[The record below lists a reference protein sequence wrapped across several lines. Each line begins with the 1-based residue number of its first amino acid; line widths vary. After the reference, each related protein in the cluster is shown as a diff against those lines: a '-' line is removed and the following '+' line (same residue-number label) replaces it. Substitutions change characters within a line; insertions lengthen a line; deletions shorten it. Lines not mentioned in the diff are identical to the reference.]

1 MRCDDARLALSARL
15 DGEDGGQPAG
25 LIDVHLDGCA
35 MCRAWLDGA
44 ERVTRTVRV
53 RSVAVPDLTARIL
66 AAVHADGS
74 LTGGAQTPTG
84 AQTRA
89 GAKSRAGAMIRP
101 GHWLAGQRWTGH
113 QLGLALRWTLG
124 VLAVGQVMLAV
135 PDLFGVVGHE
145 AHAGREVAAF
155 DIALAV
161 GLLLVAWYP
170 EFARVFAP
178 VVVTLVV
185 CFGSVSA
192 LDIMQGVVS
201 PSRVAVH
208 TVAVIQAVLVW
219 WLARAG
225 QRPSGVRAGQP
236 NARHPAAL

>member
-25 LIDVHLDGCA
+25 LIDAHLDGCA

-74 LTGGAQTPTG
+74 LTGGAQT
-84 AQTRA
+84 RA
-89 GAKSRAGAMIRP
+89 GAKPRAGAVTRP
-101 GHWLAGQRWTGH
+101 GHWWAGPRWAGL
-113 QLGLALRWTLG
+113 QLSLALRWTLG

-135 PDLFGVVGHE
+135 PDLFGVVGDE

-208 TVAVIQAVLVW
+208 AVAVIQAVLVW

-225 QRPSGVRAGQP
+225 QRQSGIRTGQP
-236 NARHPAAL
+236 NSRAAL